1 MSYMNKTKYLKRSD
15 ANIMS
20 MFPLNAKPFGH
31 SRNDLKGN
39 QKYILGSQPELETDP
54 LDKQRGGG

>member
-1 MSYMNKTKYLKRSD
+1 
-15 ANIMS
+15 MS

-39 QKYILGSQPELETDP
+39 QKYILGSQPELEADP
-54 LDKQRGGG
+54 LDKQRGGGWLQAESLRASWDCCWED